1 MTKSEF
7 LQKLKTEL
15 TSGMSASDIQEQLN
29 YYGQYIDEE
38 IGQGKDEAEVIS
50 ELGDP
55 WVIAK
60 TILDASVNGEFV
72 KESSGY
78 ESRGKGQTSREE
90 GQTNQEG
97 YKKVQFI
104 GSGSKWIFLLVI
116 LGLIGIIMLLVAVVG
131 GIISLLAPVL
141 VPVLVIVFLIRILNR
156 KR

>member
-15 TSGMSASDIQEQLN
+15 ASGMKASDIQEQLN

-38 IGQGKDEAEVIS
+38 VGQGKDEAEVIS

-60 TILDASVNGEFV
+60 TILD
-72 KESSGY
+72 SSGN
-78 ESRGKGQTSREE
+78 EE
-90 GQTNQEG
+90 
-97 YKKVQFI
+97 VV
-104 GSGSKWIFLLVI
+104 GSESKWKFLFIIF
-116 LGLIGIIMLLVAVVG
+116 GLIGIIMLLVAVVG

-141 VPVLVIVFLIRILNR
+141 VPVLVIALVIRIMNNR
-156 KR
+156 RR